1 MEVAPF
7 ACIKEMQTPA
17 NHNSTVKS
25 CWACTSS
32 EHLQKLQRRGLR
44 GKGRVL
50 QGAKPPWGM
59 KLPDL
64 TRKRNSWE
72 LKMIGTLSQQPLGL
86 TPDYQQTFSCRGD
99 TQSSFSHT
107 AIPSGTCDC
116 HLLSMGTFS
125 HLTHN

>member
-1 MEVAPF
+1 MEVALF

-17 NHNSTVKS
+17 NHNSTIKS
-25 CWACTSS
+25 CKACTSS

-44 GKGRVL
+44 SKGRVL
-50 QGAKPPWGM
+50 QGAKPPRGM
-59 KLPDL
+59 KPPSL
-64 TRKRNSWE
+64 TRICNSWE
-72 LKMIGTLSQQPLGL
+72 RKIISTLSQQRLGF
-86 TPDYQQTFSCRGD
+86 TPDYQQTFSCIGD
-99 TQSSFSHT
+99 TQSWFSHT